1 MRSSSIWRSIIRSV
15 RPKLKCKLLANELE
29 MTLSP
34 TLFQNCVGWLRL
46 FSCLTFLKMKFRR
59 FNILEIEILRIW
71 HFWKWQHESLTFL
84 KVTFL
89 KPDISENDI
98 FKAWH
103 FWRWHS
109 ESLTFLKMRIIKSD
123 ISERDIYNIWHFWK
137 SFAKNFNHPKHDP
150 KILLLNITPLY
161 DPFIWSPNMTPN

>member
-1 MRSSSIWRSIIRSV
+1 
-15 RPKLKCKLLANELE
+15 
-29 MTLSP
+29 MT
-34 TLFQNCVGWLRL
+34 T
-46 FSCLTFLKMKFRR
+46 
-59 FNILEIEILRIW
+59 
-71 HFWKWQHESLTFL
+71 WKS
-84 KVTFL
+84 
-89 KPDISENDI
+89 DISESDI

-161 DPFIWSPNMTPN
+161 DPFIWSLHMIPQYDPKLTIFPVHSRWPQLRSNGRIHSLRHCSPWLISRQQLPRLHCFSFHRCCWENSTKYNVRCSRCLLWSR